1 MADHIILIIIVLIIL
16 AILSIIACVLLLYGV
31 FGKAKKRKLNFIYL
45 KENGEIIE
53 AEIADLK
60 SYTAASLQDIPAIYF
75 IIVASSFVHGKP
87 QEFKSERIYPDKC
100 KLEVGDKVRILVNMK
115 NPKQYYFDPYQK
127 EY

>member
-1 MADHIILIIIVLIIL
+1 MTILIWILVVLFFF
-16 AILSIIACVLLLYGV
+16 LLVYGLLGVYGV
-31 FGKAKKRKLNFIYL
+31 LGKTKKRKLNYL
-45 KENGEIIE
+45 KENGKIIE
-53 AEIADLK
+53 AEITDFK

-87 QEFKSERIYPDKC
+87 QEFKSERIYADKC
-100 KLEVGDKVRILVNMK
+100 KLEVGDKVIILVNMK

>member
-1 MADHIILIIIVLIIL
+1 MADHTILIFIVLIIL
-16 AILSIIACVLLLYGV
+16 AILSLLVYGLLRVYGV
-31 FGKAKKRKLNFIYL
+31 FGKAKKRNLNYL
-45 KENGEIIE
+45 KENGKIIE
-53 AEIADLK
+53 AEITDFK
-60 SYTAASLQDIPAIYF
+60 SYTAASLQAIPAIYF

-100 KLEVGDKVRILVNMK
+100 KLEVGDKVKILVNMK

>member
-1 MADHIILIIIVLIIL
+1 MAEHTIFIVLGILVILSLSILIYIL
-16 AILSIIACVLLLYGV
+16 LGVYGE
-31 FGKAKKRKLNFIYL
+31 FGKAKKRKLNYL

-53 AEIADLK
+53 AEIIDFK
-60 SYTAASLQDIPAIYF
+60 SYTAASQHEIPAIYF

-100 KLEVGDKVRILVNMK
+100 KLEVGDKVKILVNMK

>member
-1 MADHIILIIIVLIIL
+1 MTILIWILVVLFFF
-16 AILSIIACVLLLYGV
+16 LLVYGLLGVYGV
-31 FGKAKKRKLNFIYL
+31 LGKTKKRKLNYL
-45 KENGEIIE
+45 KENGKIIE
-53 AEIADLK
+53 AEITDLK

-100 KLEVGDKVRILVNMK
+100 NLKEGDKVKILVNMK
-115 NPKQYYFDPYQK
+115 NTKQYYFDPYQK

>member
-1 MADHIILIIIVLIIL
+1 MADYTILIFIVLIIL
-16 AILSIIACVLLLYGV
+16 VLSLLVYGLLGV
-31 FGKAKKRKLNFIYL
+31 YGGLGKAKKRKLNYL

-53 AEIADLK
+53 AEITDFK
-60 SYTAASLQDIPAIYF
+60 SYTAASLQSIPAIYI

-87 QEFKSERIYPDKC
+87 QEFKSERIYRNKC
-100 KLEVGDKVRILVNMK
+100 KLEVGDKVKILVNMK

>member
-16 AILSIIACVLLLYGV
+16 AFLSFIVFVLGVYGV
-31 FGKAKKRKLNFIYL
+31 FGKAKKRKLTYL

-53 AEIADLK
+53 AEITDFRVGIVGIISGAPMQILRII
-60 SYTAASLQDIPAIYF
+60 ASTFMYGEA
-75 IIVASSFVHGKP
+75 
-87 QEFKSERIYPDKC
+87 QEFISEKIYKHEC
-100 KLEVGDKVRILVNMK
+100 NLEASDKVKILVNMK

>member
-1 MADHIILIIIVLIIL
+1 MTILIWILVVLFFF
-16 AILSIIACVLLLYGV
+16 LLVYGLLGVYGV
-31 FGKAKKRKLNFIYL
+31 LGKTKKRKLNYL
-45 KENGEIIE
+45 KENGKIIE
-53 AEIADLK
+53 AEITDLK
-60 SYTAASLQDIPAIYF
+60 SYTAASHHAILAIYF

>member
-1 MADHIILIIIVLIIL
+1 MADHIILILIVLIIL
-16 AILSIIACVLLLYGV
+16 AILSLIVYVIFGV
-31 FGKAKKRKLNFIYL
+31 REYSVKQKIRKLNFL

-53 AEIADLK
+53 AEITDFK
-60 SYTAASLQDIPAIYF
+60 SYTAASHQEIPVIYY
-75 IIVASSFVHGKP
+75 IIIARSFVHGNP
-87 QEFKSERIYPDKC
+87 QEFKSERIYPHKC

>member
-1 MADHIILIIIVLIIL
+1 MTIIILILVVLIF
-16 AILSIIACVLLLYGV
+16 SLLVYGLLGVYGV
-31 FGKAKKRKLNFIYL
+31 LGKTKKRKLNYL
-45 KENGEIIE
+45 KENGKIIE
-53 AEIADLK
+53 AEITDFK
-60 SYTAASLQDIPAIYF
+60 SYTAASHQAIPAIYF

>member
-1 MADHIILIIIVLIIL
+1 MADYTILIPIVLIIL
-16 AILSIIACVLLLYGV
+16 VILFLLVYGLLGV
-31 FGKAKKRKLNFIYL
+31 FGVLGKTKKRKLNYL
-45 KENGEIIE
+45 KENGKLIE
-53 AEIADLK
+53 AEITDFK
-60 SYTAASLQDIPAIYF
+60 SYTAASLQAIPAIYF
-75 IIVASSFVHGKP
+75 IIVASSFVNGKP

>member
-1 MADHIILIIIVLIIL
+1 
-16 AILSIIACVLLLYGV
+16 
-31 FGKAKKRKLNFIYL
+31 
-45 KENGEIIE
+45 
-53 AEIADLK
+53 LK
-60 SYTAASLQDIPAIYF
+60 SYTAASLHGIPAIYF